1 MLAIV
6 LLLTVYAAVVALF
19 SATSFDRTV
28 ARGDEKFYC
37 GLDCHIADSVRNVEH
52 TKTIGDTRLA
62 SASGEFYVIAVRSH
76 FDKRTI
82 GPRRGDRP
90 LGPDPP
96 TLTLMD
102 GSGHSYPV
110 SSAGRRPGRRRMA
123 RLLRWASRYA
133 REKGSRRRGSSTCPR
148 RLRISAR
155 LPDGMDFPR
164 TYD

>member
-1 MLAIV
+1 MQHA
-6 LLLTVYAAVVALF
+6 
-19 SATSFDRTV
+19 
-28 ARGDEKFYC
+28 
-37 GLDCHIADSVRNVEH
+37 
-52 TKTIGDTRLA
+52 LA

-110 SSAGRRPGRRRMA
+110 SSAGQQAWETAHGPSHSLGEPLRPGEGFETTWVFDLPAEAKNLRMFA
-123 RLLRWASRYA
+123 GWY
-133 REKGSRRRGSSTCPR
+133 G
-148 RLRISAR
+148 
-155 LPDGMDFPR
+155 FPW
-164 TYD
+164 YLND